1 VTTTTP
7 TATTTQGSTQPRRG
21 SAKDEILGRIRT
33 ALADIP
39 DLPPEQDVPVPWAY
53 GRATRTE
60 GVLDLFV
67 ERVEDYKAQVLRCRS
82 EEVAARVAE
91 ALTSRDARSV
101 VLPGGLEPA
110 WREAITGAGV
120 DVRDDDP
127 HLSRAQLNEIDA
139 VVTACC
145 VGAAESGTIMLDH
158 RPDQGRRALT
168 LVPDL
173 HVCVIRADQV
183 VSDVPEAVA
192 RLAPSVREEHLPLTW
207 ISGGSATSDIELSR
221 VEGVHGPRTLVVIL
235 VDDQADALDPVVVTT
250 HTIGDDD
257 TAKSPTRR
265 VSTLEEVAD
274 GGYGVGSARPLA
286 DGAMPLGH
294 PVPAWTSTRTY
305 GDPDRGV
312 ESVEP
317 DVWFAD
323 VDTARNAGFTA
334 AG

>member
-1 VTTTTP
+1 MP
-7 TATTTQGSTQPRRG
+7 TRDGAPRRG

-39 DLPPEQDVPVPWAY
+39 DLPPEQDVPVPWEY

-67 ERVEDYKAQVLRCRS
+67 ERVEDYKAGVVRCGT
-82 EEVAARVAE
+82 EEIPARIAE
-91 ALTSRDARSV
+91 ALRDRGARSV
-101 VLPGGLEPA
+101 VLPAGLDPS
-110 WREAITGAGV
+110 WREAVASSGI
-120 DVRDDDP
+120 DIREDEP
-127 HLSRAQLNEIDA
+127 HLTRGELNETDA

-192 RLAPSVREEHLPLTW
+192 RLAPSVREERLPLTW

-221 VEGVHGPRTLVVIL
+221 VEGVHGPRTLVVVL
-235 VDDQADALDPVVVTT
+235 ADDENDAVDPVVVDVTT
-250 HTIGDDD
+250 HVAGDDE
-257 TAKSPTRR
+257 SSEGPQRR

-274 GGYGVGSARPLA
+274 GGYGPGSARPLP
-286 DGAMPLGH
+286 DRAMPLGP
-294 PVPAWTSTRTY
+294 PVPAWKSTGTY
-305 GDPDRGV
+305 GDPAQGV
-312 ESVEP
+312 SSVEP

-323 VDTARNAGFTA
+323 VDHARAAGFIA
-334 AG
+334 AS